1 MTNYSVWEAYS
12 GTAAIVLALAL
23 AVVAV
28 GLATIGIILR
38 HPKAARAAGPATGVF
53 LAIGW
58 ILSDLI
64 MQWVTLTYGL
74 AIAAQAAGHAVG
86 AKNPITKYT
95 ITFALIVFVIVLI
108 KTRHYGWKTAIVS
121 AIAGAGAGPVMF
133 EFPFDWIIMFHLHVP
148 TPVNLYRWLYFIPLF
163 LFIAMTL
170 ALLTLSPA
178 ARLRRET
185 LFALAGMFVIWV
197 VWAATGFNYPD
208 APLPIVLNV
217 TSKLMAAAAGLFIF
231 VPLGSPM
238 PTPEPAVATPTTSPA
253 TSGGTAASIS
263 PTPAATSQPSQPV
276 PDTPYVPVTVAT
288 RTGRDAAPGQP
299 LLSIE
304 HLTKKYGELVA
315 VDDLTMTIDA
325 GDIFGFIGLNGAGKT
340 TTIKAVVGIHDFDS
354 GDILVNGT
362 SVKTDPTAC
371 KKQLA
376 YIPDNPDLYEFMSG
390 IEYLNFVADVFNV
403 SSDDRRSRIDKYATS
418 LELKDDLRSPI
429 SSYSH
434 GMKQKLAVISAL
446 IHNPRLLVLDEP
458 FVGLDPKATFQL
470 KEYFRE
476 MTAAGAAIFF
486 STHGLEVAQ
495 NLCNKIAI
503 IEKGVLL
510 EAGPIEEIV
519 GKKSLETVFL
529 GLLDEGEGGLTHQEA
544 AR

>member
-1 MTNYSVWEAYS
+1 MTNYSMWEAYS
-12 GTAAIVLALAL
+12 GTAAIVLAVVL
-23 AVVAV
+23 AVIAVCFVVA
-28 GLATIGIILR
+28 GLLLR
-38 HPKAARAAGPATGVF
+38 QPKAARAAGPATGVF

-58 ILSDLI
+58 ILSVLI
-64 MQWVTLTYGL
+64 MQWATITYGL
-74 AIAAQAAGHAVG
+74 AIATQAAGHAAG

-148 TPVNLYRWLYFIPLF
+148 TPVNLYRWLYFMPLF

-185 LFALAGMFVIWV
+185 LFALAGMFVVWT
-197 VWAATGFNYPD
+197 VWAATGFHYPSTTL
-208 APLPIVLNV
+208 PLVMNV
-217 TSKLMAAAAGLFIF
+217 TSKLLAAAAGLFVF
-231 VPLGSPM
+231 VPLGKTM
-238 PTPEPAVATPTTSPA
+238 PTPEPVTTPAAGAVASITT
-253 TSGGTAASIS
+253 
-263 PTPAATSQPSQPV
+263 TPAATSLPAAPV
-276 PDTPYVPVTVAT
+276 PDTPYVPVTVTT
-288 RTGRDAAPGQP
+288 RAHKGAAPGQP
-299 LLSIE
+299 LLQIE
-304 HLTKKYGELVA
+304 HLTKKYGDLVA

-354 GDILVNGT
+354 GDILIDGT
-362 SVKTDPTAC
+362 SIKTDPTAC
-371 KKQLA
+371 KQQLA
-376 YIPDNPDLYEFMSG
+376 YIPDNPDLYDFMSG
-390 IEYLNFVADVFNV
+390 IKYLNFVADVFNI
-403 SSDDRRSRIDKYATS
+403 SSADRRSRIDKYATG
-418 LELKDDLRSPI
+418 LELKDDLLSPI

-446 IHNPRLLVLDEP
+446 IHSPRLLVLDEP

-503 IEKGVLL
+503 IQKGVLL

-519 GKKSLETVFL
+519 GKKSLEQVFL
-529 GLLDEGEGGLTHQEA
+529 GLLDEGAQ
-544 AR
+544 